1 MCDVEPLGQFIN
13 VVLSEM
19 LDCKLSSVSQWWLGG
34 GRREAEPGCWL
45 EATQAM
51 LSVRQWLVVAGGPSL
66 HLKHHQTNTLS
77 ASLARLLII
86 RPRDNRAQPE
96 GDIPGGAKPVRPE
109 GGGRWLVLAE
119 G

>member
-1 MCDVEPLGQFIN
+1 MGQFIN

-51 LSVRQWLVVAGGPSL
+51 LSVRQWLVVAGGLSLSSL
-66 HLKHHQTNTLS
+66 HLKHHQTNTLA
-77 ASLARLLII
+77 ASLARPLLI
-86 RPRDNRAQPE
+86 RPRDNRAQPD

-109 GGGRWLVLAE
+109 RREVVGVG
-119 G
+119 

>member
-51 LSVRQWLVVAGGPSL
+51 LSVRQWLVVAGNG
-66 HLKHHQTNTLS
+66 
-77 ASLARLLII
+77 
-86 RPRDNRAQPE
+86 
-96 GDIPGGAKPVRPE
+96 
-109 GGGRWLVLAE
+109 W
-119 G
+119 